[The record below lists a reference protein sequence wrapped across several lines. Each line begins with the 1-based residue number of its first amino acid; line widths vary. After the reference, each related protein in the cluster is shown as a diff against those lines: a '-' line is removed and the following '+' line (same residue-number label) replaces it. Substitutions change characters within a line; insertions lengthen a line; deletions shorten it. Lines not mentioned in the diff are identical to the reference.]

1 MKDSV
6 GGAGERKKGGIE
18 EKQREGIDI
27 VRLPVS

>member
-1 MKDSV
+1 ME
-6 GGAGERKKGGIE
+6 GFAGWGQGRKKGGIE